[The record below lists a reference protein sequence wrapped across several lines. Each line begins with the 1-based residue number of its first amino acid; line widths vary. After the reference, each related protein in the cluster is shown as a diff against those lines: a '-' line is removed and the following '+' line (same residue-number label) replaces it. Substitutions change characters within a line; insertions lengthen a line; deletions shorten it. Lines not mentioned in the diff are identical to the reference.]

1 MHQRLLPLLLVNFIE
16 SNPGP
21 VKFAMAAIDSQRL
34 TVPIGRRLAGP
45 GRDGEAERGQTRQR
59 RAPHYLVPYIRSPAS
74 PRPGMI

>member
-1 MHQRLLPLLLVNFIE
+1 
-16 SNPGP
+16 
-21 VKFAMAAIDSQRL
+21 MAAIDSQRL